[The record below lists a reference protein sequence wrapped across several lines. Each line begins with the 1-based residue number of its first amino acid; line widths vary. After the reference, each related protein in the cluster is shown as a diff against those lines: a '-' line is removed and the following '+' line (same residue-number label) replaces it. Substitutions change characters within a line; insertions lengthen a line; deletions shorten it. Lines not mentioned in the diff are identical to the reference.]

1 MDPRLSLI
9 PERVKNVKNILAVVS
24 GKGGVGKSLFSAI
37 LSLNLAEKGYTVGLL
52 DLDFH
57 GSSCHIVLGVDKID
71 FEEEKGVIPP
81 MIYDIKFMSIV
92 LFSGNVPVPIR
103 GEDIT
108 NAFIE
113 IMAITRWGEL
123 DYLVIDMP
131 PGMGEEILDIM
142 RYMAKAEFLVIT
154 TPSKLALNVTRKTIE
169 ILKWSK
175 RNIVGVIGNMCTEE
189 NNIKKFAENLREK
202 FLGCIPYDEHI
213 ENALG
218 NPIKLK
224 ETIFYQAVG
233 RIVDNVA
240 NLIHHNL

>member
-37 LSLNLAEKGYTVGLL
+37 LSLNLAEKGYKVGLL

-81 MIYDIKFMSIV
+81 MVQGIKFMSIV
-92 LFSGNVPVPIR
+92 LFSGNVPIPIR

-189 NNIKKFAENLREK
+189 NNIKKFAEDLREK

-233 RIVDNVA
+233 RILDKCCKA
-240 NLIHHNL
+240 NTP

>member
-9 PERVKNVKNILAVVS
+9 PERVKNVKNILAVDS

-37 LSLNLAEKGYTVGLL
+37 LSLNLAEKGYKVGLL

-81 MIYDIKFMSIV
+81 MIHGIKFMSIV
-92 LFSGNVPVPIR
+92 LFSGNVPIPIR

>member
-81 MIYDIKFMSIV
+81 MIHGIKFMSIV

>member
-37 LSLNLAEKGYTVGLL
+37 LSLDLAEKGYKVGLL

-81 MIYDIKFMSIV
+81 MVQGIKFMSIV
-92 LFSGNVPVPIR
+92 LFSGNVPIPIR

-189 NNIKKFAENLREK
+189 NNIKKFAEDLREK

-233 RIVDNVA
+233 RILDKCCKA
-240 NLIHHNL
+240 NTP